1 MPTQSFA
8 LANCKA
14 TIRIEPN
21 DEHPRA
27 LKHLFMSVKYPKLGE
42 MATLTA
48 LLINRRAYVNGPTF
62 HQIMDEE
69 HQELADFAT
78 TLFDKRGSIKEQLVD
93 HEHHKGTGVWG
104 REINNGLVV
113 YIFAVHVKE
122 KVSIYVYNLVSR
134 LPCEQYRRQGVGRW
148 ALQRLFSSKHV
159 GARDFAIIWPWPL
172 ARRFSS
178 EDTSN
183 QTMADVVA
191 FFHEVRRPM
200 RFHSSTRA

>member
-113 YIFAVHVKE
+113 YIFA
-122 KVSIYVYNLVSR
+122 
-134 LPCEQYRRQGVGRW
+134 CEQYRRQGVGRW